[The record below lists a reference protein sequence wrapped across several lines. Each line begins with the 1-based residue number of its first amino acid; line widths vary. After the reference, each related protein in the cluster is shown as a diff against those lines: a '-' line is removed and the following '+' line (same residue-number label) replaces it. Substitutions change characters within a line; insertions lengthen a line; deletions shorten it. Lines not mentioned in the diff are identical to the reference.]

1 MTEMT
6 QGEREAK
13 IEQAFM
19 SPDQA
24 KVFSIFVHL
33 GRERTL
39 PKLLSALK
47 EAEIV
52 VSEATLKRWSSK
64 FKWTDLA
71 TRTDY
76 EIANRI
82 IDEALP
88 LHVHDLQRDLDIIEK
103 LKESFYKRVE
113 NNEIKIELADYIIL
127 LKTQA
132 LIVGNPTERREII
145 NTEKNEVTI
154 HMTDEQMAEM
164 MRLDA
169 ALKHNLPQITTY
181 EQPDESE

>member
-1 MTEMT
+1 MMT
-6 QGEREAK
+6 QNEREAK

-19 SPDQA
+19 GPDQQ
-24 KVFSIFVHL
+24 KVFQMFVHL

-39 PKLLSALK
+39 PKLLSVCK
-47 EAEIV
+47 EAEIA
-52 VSEATLKRWSSK
+52 VSEATLKRWSAR
-64 FKWTDLA
+64 FKWVDLA

-82 IDEALP
+82 VEEAMP
-88 LHVHDLQRDLDIIEK
+88 MHIHDLQRDLDIIEK

-145 NTEKNEVTI
+145 NTDKNEVTI

-169 ALKHNLPQITTY
+169 AMKHGLPQIKTY
-181 EQPDESE
+181 DQSDESS